1 MIEQGD
7 FKTITLTEDGLE
19 GRDIDYQSPLQVAG
33 HPPVLTIQFG
43 ALALGPWLL
52 TNTHTSEANDVLS
65 SAQPSQTC

>member
-19 GRDIDYQSPLQVAG
+19 GRDIDYQSPLKVAG
-33 HPPVLTIQFG
+33 HPPALTIQFG
-43 ALALGPWLL
+43 APALGL
-52 TNTHTSEANDVLS
+52 TNAHTSEANDVLS